1 MENHIPN
8 GDWLNKKKTYSWFIL
23 LNSRRKM
30 KAFLIYDFNSYHKID
45 YNTVL
50 YMHSLKD
57 RKKIKKL
64 NNLNPIL
71 INKYAATG
79 WGI

>member
-1 MENHIPN
+1 
-8 GDWLNKKKTYSWFIL
+8 
-23 LNSRRKM
+23 M
-30 KAFLIYDFNSYHKID
+30 KALLIYDFNSYHKID